1 VDAEATAIGARA
13 RIIRRRRGLSLD
25 AAAGLAGISKGHLSR
40 LERGQR
46 AFERRGLLE
55 NVAAALGC
63 AVADLTGQPYLPPDR
78 ATADAL
84 ACLPAIS
91 VALHDTSLTD
101 APDGPARPV
110 AELAAL
116 AHEANRHTD
125 ETRYAVAGRDLGV
138 ILTELHRHVVA
149 GDADTRRAALS
160 ALVEACNAAAGM
172 APPLGHA
179 ELAILAAKRG
189 HEAAILTARPE
200 FCGLTA
206 ARRVSAL
213 LRIGAR
219 HSAGTVLITAL
230 ADTEAAADPTADDTA
245 PAEGHGVLHLT
256 AAQLA
261 ARQGR
266 SGTADDHLT
275 EARELATRTGER
287 NCLRWHFGPAN
298 VAAWSLAIAVELERG
313 PAVAEGLD
321 RSPAAFAALDSAD
334 RRAGFHLELARAW
347 AQDGGSRDTEALRH
361 LDAADR
367 IAPTRLRS
375 DPIARDL
382 VATLHRRARR
392 RVWELDSLRNRFGV
406 R

>member
-125 ETRYAVAGRDLGV
+125 
-138 ILTELHRHVVA
+138 
-149 GDADTRRAALS
+149 
-160 ALVEACNAAAGM
+160 
-172 APPLGHA
+172 
-179 ELAILAAKRG
+179 
-189 HEAAILTARPE
+189 
-200 FCGLTA
+200 
-206 ARRVSAL
+206 
-213 LRIGAR
+213 
-219 HSAGTVLITAL
+219 
-230 ADTEAAADPTADDTA
+230 
-245 PAEGHGVLHLT
+245 
-256 AAQLA
+256 
-261 ARQGR
+261 
-266 SGTADDHLT
+266 
-275 EARELATRTGER
+275 
-287 NCLRWHFGPAN
+287 
-298 VAAWSLAIAVELERG
+298 
-313 PAVAEGLD
+313 
-321 RSPAAFAALDSAD
+321 
-334 RRAGFHLELARAW
+334 
-347 AQDGGSRDTEALRH
+347 
-361 LDAADR
+361 
-367 IAPTRLRS
+367 
-375 DPIARDL
+375 
-382 VATLHRRARR
+382 
-392 RVWELDSLRNRFGV
+392 
-406 R
+406 